1 MSTASSIPF
10 PIATRIA
17 DQLRGK
23 SFSSFG
29 AFRKVFW
36 ISLANDSELS
46 QQFSSP
52 NLSGMAWHGMAWQKG
67 LAPPAAPKSEHAGK
81 RIAFEL
87 HHVELIKN
95 GGAVYDADNLRAVT
109 PSRHIVSNG
118 I

>member
-52 NLSGMAWHGMAWQKG
+52 NLSGMAKRLG
-67 LAPPAAPKSEHAGK
+67 PPAAQKSEHAGK

>member
-1 MSTASSIPF
+1 MSTASSIRF
-10 PIATRIA
+10 PIATRID

-67 LAPPAAPKSEHAGK
+67 LAPRQHRKASTQESASH
-81 RIAFEL
+81 
-87 HHVELIKN
+87 
-95 GGAVYDADNLRAVT
+95 
-109 PSRHIVSNG
+109 SNCTT
-118 I
+118 

>member
-1 MSTASSIPF
+1 MSTASSIRF
-10 PIATRIA
+10 PIATRID

-52 NLSGMAWHGMAWQKG
+52 NLSGMAKG
-67 LAPPAAPKSEHAGK
+67 LAPRQHRKASTQESASH
-81 RIAFEL
+81 
-87 HHVELIKN
+87 
-95 GGAVYDADNLRAVT
+95 
-109 PSRHIVSNG
+109 SNCTT
-118 I
+118 